1 MRAALYARVSTSD
14 KDQEPE
20 TQLLPLREFVAAQ
33 GWTVAGEFVDH
44 ASANDLRGRTAWRTL
59 LDLAAKRKIDVIL
72 CWKLDRCFRSV
83 AHMVTAVEQFRRWG
97 VGLRSYSEPMI
108 DTSGTSPVGDL
119 LMNILTSVSQFER
132 GLIGE
137 RVRAGMDRARKQGR
151 KIGRPGGTR
160 ADDFEARWGALR
172 PRVLAGEVG
181 KKQAARALGVSKSTV
196 LRLLRAVGEA
206 EGMEIPPAPIGR
218 NGGAMPGVQTPVPG
232 VPTESQ

>member
-20 TQLLPLREFVAAQ
+20 TQLLPLREFAAAQ
-33 GWTVAGEFVDH
+33 GWQCVGEFVDR
-44 ASANDLRGRTAWRTL
+44 ASATDLRARTAWRAL
-59 LDLAAKRKIDVIL
+59 LNLAAKRKTDVIVV
-72 CWKLDRCFRSV
+72 WKLDRCFRSV
-83 AHMVTAVEQFRRWG
+83 VHASTTLERLRAWG
-97 VGLRSYSEPMI
+97 VALKSYTEPALDTTSAMGEMVFGL
-108 DTSGTSPVGDL
+108 L
-119 LMNILTSVSQFER
+119 SVFAQFER
-132 GLIGE
+132 SLVSE

-160 ADDFEARWGALR
+160 ADGFEARWGALR

-196 LRLLRAVGEA
+196 LRLLRAAGEA
-206 EGMEIPPAPIGR
+206 EGMEVPPAPPGR